1 MQQAWMQLPR
11 PDGDPVPPDAR
22 EIIRA
27 AGRHGR
33 LVRRAERLDGWWDE
47 GEPASE
53 VRSFDLNRVSSIE
66 TMVHSVFLVTYLYV
80 PRDGSESGFDW
91 HACDFFGRGSNPA
104 LRQLI
109 AQVAREE
116 EGLRRVLDRL
126 LGRTIYGGFEEFR
139 RTIATREHRAQ
150 VLLERALTLD
160 IQQHGVRAPLAE
172 ALAAWL
178 EVQELGDAAEMW
190 RRRGVL
196 TGCRRVLERLFR
208 DLAKTWPLAG
218 VAERLSREGEV
229 NRARV
234 QAAAGTV
241 GFSSVPDGLLR
252 VTQGQVRSV
261 TEYRDSWR
269 LQPLVVATLLR
280 AIDDAGHPLYGAA
293 RKVPDLLGRIAQV
306 AAQGG
311 EAAHDADE
319 PQFDLAA
326 VEACID
332 TTITVVGVLLGLA
345 VRSIHEAEG
354 DE

>member
-1 MQQAWMQLPR
+1 
-11 PDGDPVPPDAR
+11 
-22 EIIRA
+22 
-27 AGRHGR
+27 
-33 LVRRAERLDGWWDE
+33 
-47 GEPASE
+47 
-53 VRSFDLNRVSSIE
+53 
-66 TMVHSVFLVTYLYV
+66 VFLVTHLYV
-80 PRDGSESGFDW
+80 PRDGSESGTDW

-116 EGLRRVLDRL
+116 DGLRRVLDRL

-139 RTIATREHRAQ
+139 RTVAAREHRAQ
-150 VLLERALTLD
+150 VMLERALTLD
-160 IQQHGVRAPLAE
+160 IQQHGVREPLAE

-178 EVQELGDAAEMW
+178 EVQDLGDAAEMW
-190 RRRGVL
+190 RRRAVL
-196 TGCRRVLERLFR
+196 TACRRVMERLFR

-218 VAERLSREGEV
+218 VADRLSRDGEV

-234 QAAAGTV
+234 QAAAATV
-241 GFSSVPDGLLR
+241 GFASVPDGLLR
-252 VTQGQVRSV
+252 VTQGHVRSV

-280 AIDDAGHPLYGAA
+280 AIDDVGHPLYGAA

-332 TTITVVGVLLGLA
+332 TTIAVVGVLLGLA